1 MPAQLPDA
9 ARIHPITL
17 SDGSEHAG
25 TVFLN
30 NVNTHPRVQVGAFT
44 YASDFDPPSPD
55 GWIARLA
62 PYLFD
67 FAQELLVI
75 GKFCQIAHGVRF
87 ISAAAN
93 HDMTGVSTYPFP
105 VFDPDTM
112 LGYQPDTRDTI
123 LGHDVWLG
131 YGAQVMPGARI
142 GSGAIIGAG
151 AVVRGTV
158 PDYAVVIGNPGRV
171 VRMRFPEEDVAR
183 LLELAWWN
191 WPVER
196 IEQALPSI
204 AQGDVD
210 ALSRFA
216 P

>member
-17 SDGSEHAG
+17 PDGSEHAG

-30 NVNTHPRVQVGAFT
+30 NVNTHPRVQVGAYT
-44 YASDFDPPSPD
+44 YASDFDPPAPD